1 MEEKKEKPFSAP
13 RWNEYQ
19 SVKPLKIYVKPTE
32 ETKKK
37 VEDFRQF
44 INKKIEQEEDT
55 KKEN

>member
-1 MEEKKEKPFSAP
+1 MEEKKEKPFSAL